1 MLPRGSWSPRRGEQG
16 GCGERGPPPNAQAH
30 PRGAGLAP
38 GQVALLGQPRS
49 GGHPGGCRAPGLS
62 AKSAPPPLSSR
73 VAPGQPSLTQPQPG
87 GPCAP
92 RPVVRG
98 AGPTSGRGGGAGPGR
113 SATRAGG
120 SDRRP
125 GGPSPGR
132 PGPGAPRGL
141 APRPSRPAVPP
152 PAASRP
158 APPSP
163 RPQPRAPPSRPVV
176 PLPAASR
183 PALPPRRPPPAAS
196 RPAPPA
202 PPPAQ
207 APPRPVPASRGA
219 WARRSSRWEA
229 ARAPAAAPA
238 PPPRA
243 PDGPAPAPVAR
254 PPPRDLLRARGF
266 GRPRGR
272 RDPGQEGQHVRRPRP
287 WGCPVSWVRSPAA
300 PQPRSPAPPAPPA
313 PPWAAASSPR
323 PGSAL
328 GRPPRGAGP
337 GPDPTRAVL
346 PGLPAEESLLDS
358 SPVVMGSPEGRF
370 HFAIDRGGTFTD
382 VFAQCPGGHVR
393 VLKLLSEDPANYA
406 DAPTEG
412 IRRILE
418 QEGGMLLPR
427 DRPLDTSRIASI
439 RMGTTVA
446 TNALL
451 ERRGERVALLVTRGF
466 RDLLHVGTQ
475 AREDLFDLAVP
486 MPEVLYEDVLEVDER
501 VVLYRGEP
509 GSGAPV
515 KGRTGDLLE
524 LQQPVDLGGLRAKL
538 EGLLSRGI
546 RSLAVVLMHSY
557 TWAQHE
563 QQVGALARELGFT
576 HVSLSSEAMP
586 MVRIVPRGHTACADA
601 YLTPAI
607 QRYVQGFRR
616 GFQGQLK
623 DVQVLFMRSD
633 GGLAPMDSFSGS
645 RAVLS
650 GPAGGVVGYSAT
662 TYQAEGGQPVI
673 GFDMGGTST
682 DVSRYAGEFEHVF
695 EASTAGVTL
704 QAPQL
709 DINTVAAG
717 GGSRLF
723 FRSGLFVVGPESA
736 GAHPGPACYRKGGPV
751 TVTDA
756 NLVLGRLLPASFPC
770 IFGPGEDQ
778 PLSPEASRKALEAV
792 ATEVNSFLTNG
803 PCPASPLSL
812 EEVAMGFVRVA
823 NEAMCRPIR
832 ALTQARGHDPSA
844 HVLACFGGA
853 GGQHACAIAR
863 ALGMDTV
870 HIHRHSGLLSAL
882 GLALADVVHE
892 AQEPCSLPYAPETF
906 VQLDQRLSRLEE
918 QCVDTLLAQG
928 FPRSQIST
936 ESFLHLRYQGTDCA
950 LMVSAHQHPAT
961 AHSPRAGDFG
971 AAFVERYMR
980 EFGFIIPERPVVVD
994 DVRVRGTGRSGLRL
1008 EDVPKAQSGP
1018 PRVDKMTQCY
1028 FEGGY
1033 QETPVYLLG
1042 ELCSG
1047 HKLQGPC
1054 LIIDSNS
1061 TILVEPGCQAEV
1073 TETGD
1078 IRISVGA
1085 EAPSTVGAQ
1094 LDPIHL
1100 SIFSHRFMSIA
1111 EQMGRI
1117 LQRTA
1122 ISTNIKERLDFSCA
1136 LFGPDGGLV
1145 SNAPHIPVH
1154 LGAMQETVQFQIQHL
1169 GADLHPGDVLLSN
1182 HPSAGGSHLPDLTVI
1197 TPVFWPGQT
1206 RPVFYVASRGHH
1218 ADIGGITPGSMPPHS
1233 TTLQQEGAVFLSF
1246 KLVQGGVFQEDAVTE
1261 ALRAPGKIPGC
1272 SGTRNLH
1279 DNLSDLRAQVAA
1291 NQKGIQLVGELIG
1304 QYGLDVVQAY
1314 MGHIQ
1319 ANAEL
1324 AVRDM
1329 LRAFGSS
1336 RQARGLPL
1344 EVSAE
1349 DHMDD
1354 GSPIRLRVQI
1364 NLSQG
1369 CLAPVRV
1376 VIPRGSILDP
1386 TPEAAVVGGN
1396 VLTSQRVVDV
1406 ILGAFG
1412 ACAASQGCMNN
1423 VTLGNAHMGYYET
1436 VAGGAGAGPGWH
1448 GRSGVHS
1455 HMTNTRI
1462 TDPEIL
1468 ESRYPVIVRRFELR
1482 LGSGG
1487 RGRFRGGDG
1496 VIRELLFREEALLSV
1511 LTERRAFQ
1519 PYGLHGGEPGARGL
1533 NLLIRKDGRTVNLGG
1548 KTSVPVFP
1556 GDVFC
1561 LHTPGGG
1568 GYGDPEDPVPPSGSP
1583 QHIPAFL
1590 ERGSVYEYRRAQE
1603 AV

>member
-1 MLPRGSWSPRRGEQG
+1 
-16 GCGERGPPPNAQAH
+16 
-30 PRGAGLAP
+30 
-38 GQVALLGQPRS
+38 
-49 GGHPGGCRAPGLS
+49 
-62 AKSAPPPLSSR
+62 
-73 VAPGQPSLTQPQPG
+73 
-87 GPCAP
+87 
-92 RPVVRG
+92 
-98 AGPTSGRGGGAGPGR
+98 
-113 SATRAGG
+113 
-120 SDRRP
+120 
-125 GGPSPGR
+125 
-132 PGPGAPRGL
+132 
-141 APRPSRPAVPP
+141 
-152 PAASRP
+152 
-158 APPSP
+158 
-163 RPQPRAPPSRPVV
+163 
-176 PLPAASR
+176 
-183 PALPPRRPPPAAS
+183 
-196 RPAPPA
+196 
-202 PPPAQ
+202 
-207 APPRPVPASRGA
+207 
-219 WARRSSRWEA
+219 
-229 ARAPAAAPA
+229 
-238 PPPRA
+238 
-243 PDGPAPAPVAR
+243 
-254 PPPRDLLRARGF
+254 
-266 GRPRGR
+266 
-272 RDPGQEGQHVRRPRP
+272 
-287 WGCPVSWVRSPAA
+287 
-300 PQPRSPAPPAPPA
+300 
-313 PPWAAASSPR
+313 
-323 PGSAL
+323 
-328 GRPPRGAGP
+328 
-337 GPDPTRAVL
+337 
-346 PGLPAEESLLDS
+346 
-358 SPVVMGSPEGRF
+358 MGSPEGRF

-418 QEGGMLLPR
+418 QEAGMLLPR
-427 DRPLDTSRIASI
+427 DRPLDSSHIASI

-451 ERRGERVALLVTRGF
+451 ERKGERVALLVTRGF
-466 RDLLHVGTQ
+466 RDLLHIGTQ
-475 AREDLFDLAVP
+475 ARGDLFDLAVP
-486 MPEVLYEDVLEVDER
+486 MPEVLYEEVLEVDER
-501 VVLYRGEP
+501 VVLHRGEA
-509 GSGAPV
+509 GTGTPV

-524 LQQPVDLGGLRAKL
+524 VQQPVDLGTLRGKL
-538 EGLLSRGI
+538 EGLLSRGT

-576 HVSLSSEAMP
+576 TCPRLRRPCHWCAIRPPGAHSLCRRYS
-586 MVRIVPRGHTACADA
+586 
-601 YLTPAI
+601 TPAI
-607 QRYVQGFRR
+607 HANPCRASAVA
-616 GFQGQLK
+616 FQGQLK
-623 DVQVLFMRSD
+623 GEDVQVLFMRSD
-633 GGLAPMDSFSGS
+633 GGLAPMDAFSGS

-662 TYQAEGGQPVI
+662 TYQQEGGQPVI

-695 EASTAGVTL
+695 EATTAGVTL

-736 GAHPGPACYRKGGPV
+736 GAHPGPACYRKGGPL

-892 AQEPCSLPYAPETF
+892 AQEPCSLLYAPETF
-906 VQLDQRLSRLEE
+906 MQLDQRLSRLEE
-918 QCVDTLLAQG
+918 QCVDALQAQG

-961 AHSPRAGDFG
+961 ACSPRAGDFG
-971 AAFVERYMR
+971 AAFVGRYMR
-980 EFGFIIPERPVVVD
+980 EFGFVIPERPVVVD

-1008 EDVPKAQSGP
+1008 EDAPKAPTGP

-1042 ELCSG
+1042 ELGYG
-1047 HKLQGPC
+1047 HKLHGPC

-1085 EAPSTVGAQ
+1085 EVPGTVGTQ
-1094 LDPIHL
+1094 LDPIQL

-1154 LGAMQETVQFQIQHL
+1154 LGAMQETVQFQ
-1169 GADLHPGDVLLSN
+1169 VRWT
-1182 HPSAGGSHLPDLTVI
+1182 LP
-1197 TPVFWPGQT
+1197 
-1206 RPVFYVASRGHH
+1206 RP
-1218 ADIGGITPGSMPPHS
+1218 
-1233 TTLQQEGAVFLSF
+1233 
-1246 KLVQGGVFQEDAVTE
+1246 
-1261 ALRAPGKIPGC
+1261 
-1272 SGTRNLH
+1272 
-1279 DNLSDLRAQVAA
+1279 
-1291 NQKGIQLVGELIG
+1291 
-1304 QYGLDVVQAY
+1304 
-1314 MGHIQ
+1314 
-1319 ANAEL
+1319 
-1324 AVRDM
+1324 
-1329 LRAFGSS
+1329 
-1336 RQARGLPL
+1336 
-1344 EVSAE
+1344 
-1349 DHMDD
+1349 
-1354 GSPIRLRVQI
+1354 
-1364 NLSQG
+1364 
-1369 CLAPVRV
+1369 
-1376 VIPRGSILDP
+1376 P
-1386 TPEAAVVGGN
+1386 TPPSPRPPTPP
-1396 VLTSQRVVDV
+1396 LPRPSIPLPR
-1406 ILGAFG
+1406 
-1412 ACAASQGCMNN
+1412 
-1423 VTLGNAHMGYYET
+1423 
-1436 VAGGAGAGPGWH
+1436 
-1448 GRSGVHS
+1448 
-1455 HMTNTRI
+1455 
-1462 TDPEIL
+1462 
-1468 ESRYPVIVRRFELR
+1468 
-1482 LGSGG
+1482 
-1487 RGRFRGGDG
+1487 
-1496 VIRELLFREEALLSV
+1496 
-1511 LTERRAFQ
+1511 
-1519 PYGLHGGEPGARGL
+1519 GEPGARGL
-1533 NLLIRKDGRTVNLGG
+1533 NLLIRKNGRTVNLGG
-1548 KTSVPVFP
+1548 KTSVTVYP

-1568 GYGDPEDPVPPSGSP
+1568 GYGDPEDPAPPPGSP
-1583 QHIPAFL
+1583 PQALAFP
-1590 ERGSVYEYRRAQE
+1590 EHGSVYEYRRAQE